1 MIEAKKL
8 DKDKKGE
15 NTVIRVKNYR
25 FGLRCYNYMPREQS
39 KSNKMTID
47 GKYGQDG

>member
-15 NTVIRVKNYR
+15 DAVTRVKNYR
-25 FGLRCYNYMPREQS
+25 FGFRCCNYMLREES

-47 GKYGQDG
+47 GKYG

>member
-1 MIEAKKL
+1 MIEAKKI
-8 DKDKKGE
+8 DKDKKDE
-15 NTVIRVKNYR
+15 DKIIRVKNYR
-25 FGLRCYNYMPREQS
+25 FGHRCYNYMPREES